1 MMKLARSSSGR
12 VGQVKRRLQC
22 IALACT
28 ALFPLASHAQVSLYT
43 TVDLALRNSTSV
55 RVATADVQ
63 KATAILSETKDVY
76 IPSLIV
82 GSGIGY
88 SYGFPVG
95 QPSIVDLTAQSLLF
109 TFSQPDYIRAARA
122 GLLAAEHALHDTR
135 QQVILD
141 VSLNYIQ
148 LSKTEASIAALDEES
163 QFVDKLISIEQQ
175 RVDAGLDPRI
185 ELTRAKLTAAR
196 TRLKHIHLTNEADA
210 IRQSLAHQTG
220 MPAAGFITDAKSI
233 PAPPAFY
240 SALEVNA
247 SIIKGNETVQSA
259 YAVAKSKQYVA
270 FGDARVNNRPQ
281 VMFVAQYARYASFN
295 NYSDYYKNFQAN
307 NFGVG
312 IQISLPLFDTN
323 KRAKSRESSADAVK
337 ALAQAD
343 LTRDQTEEQALKLQ
357 KSLTELS
364 AQAEVASLQRELA
377 QNQLD
382 TILAQLDT
390 GSGQANATPLS
401 PREEQSAR
409 IEERQRFEDSLD
421 ADFELTRARLSLLR
435 TLGSVEDWARSLP
448 GK

>member
-1 MMKLARSSSGR
+1 
-12 VGQVKRRLQC
+12 VKRRLPL

-28 ALFPLASHAQVSLYT
+28 ALFPLASRAQVSLYT

-63 KATAILSETKDVY
+63 KSTAILSETKDVY
-76 IPSLIV
+76 IPSIVV

-135 QQVILD
+135 QQVVLD

-148 LSKTEASIAALDEES
+148 LNKTEASLAALEEES
-163 QFVDKLISIEQQ
+163 QFGDKLIAIEQQ
-175 RVDAGLDPRI
+175 RVDAGLDPLI
-185 ELTRAKLTAAR
+185 ELTRARLAAAR
-196 TRLKHIHLTNEADA
+196 TRLKRIHLANEADA

-220 MPAAGFITDAKSI
+220 MPSSAFITDAKSI
-233 PAPPAFY
+233 PTPPGFY
-240 SALEVNA
+240 STFEISA
-247 SIIKGNETVQSA
+247 STLNGNESVQSA
-259 YAVAKSKQYVA
+259 YAAAKSKQYVA
-270 FGDARVNNRPQ
+270 FGDARTNNRPQ

-307 NFGVG
+307 NFGIG

-323 KRAKSRESSADAVK
+323 KRAKARESSADAVK

-357 KSLTELS
+357 KSLAELS

-382 TILAQLDT
+382 SILAQLDT
-390 GSGQANATPLS
+390 GSGQASATPLS
-401 PREEQSAR
+401 PREEQAAR

-421 ADFELTRARLSLLR
+421 ADFELTRARLTLLR